1 MSMCKEAAL
10 RSNGIEVMYD
20 AFADRYHLR
29 RTKPAEHMQLTFDRT
44 QFEYCTVNEIYNMFD
59 KHIQYEDDFVHLGP
73 TTKELRDPRIR
84 NAYEEM
90 QILRKLI
97 GTVK

>member
-29 RTKPAEHMQLTFDRT
+29 RTKPAEHMQLTFD
-44 QFEYCTVNEIYNMFD
+44 
-59 KHIQYEDDFVHLGP
+59 
-73 TTKELRDPRIR
+73 
-84 NAYEEM
+84 
-90 QILRKLI
+90 
-97 GTVK
+97 